1 MSGDL
6 RKVRSGDPLRI
17 PAGAYNAFIDAA
29 QVARAIDA
37 DARRGLLASTGSGDL
52 VWVRNDSGADLPRF
66 GVLGIA
72 GPIIDPGDGG
82 NPDEFKRR
90 TAVAGAAITA
100 EAPFLG
106 RFVVA
111 NEPIPAGRIGRA
123 VIRGATPALVI
134 VADEAHTHADT
145 FADEQLLRSGFTGAA
160 RILWKEDGTGERP
173 AILELGPAD
182 RDRFPAKLGQAHAIV
197 GRTFGWLYDWEEVRL
212 NADPGSPFFGQYA
225 AVLDGLRS
233 ADGPDRRAFNR
244 YEAHLSVAFA
254 QDGQGTEGFADAGAC
269 LVPGVLEN
277 CPPPTAAVPMLQ
289 PVPEGVVVELRAERT
304 VLGETRFVFDA
315 MTPVEFTE
323 MAVPGGWYG

>member
-1 MSGDL
+1 MTDDEILERFRGL
-6 RKVRSGDPLRI
+6 RVLDVRGQRAPHKPLVVLLAIRRLEEQG
-17 PAGAYNAFIDAA
+17 PRLTPYTDFAA
-29 QVARAIDA
+29 ELP
-37 DARRGLLASTGSGDL
+37 GLLA
-52 VWVRNDSGADLPRF
+52 RF
-66 GVLGIA
+66 GPLR
-72 GPIIDPGDGG
+72 
-82 NPDEFKRR
+82 EF
-90 TAVAGAAITA
+90 
-100 EAPFLG
+100 
-106 RFVVA
+106 
-111 NEPIPAGRIGRA
+111 
-123 VIRGATPALVI
+123 RGATPALVT

-182 RDRFPAKLGQAHAIV
+182 RDRFPAKLGQAHAIA

-225 AVLDGLRS
+225 AVPDGLRS
-233 ADGPDRRAFNR
+233 VDGADRRAFNR

-277 CPPPTAAVPMLQ
+277 CPPAKAAVPMLQ

-304 VLGETRFVFDA
+304 LLGETRFVFDA